1 MKTQEYE
8 LRKALVHLIRSG
20 KSAQQAA
27 RELGR
32 SRAWAEKWWRRFRQN
47 QNWDD
52 LQDQSRTPKN
62 QPSKLPTSV
71 QQSIRQARSELE
83 ADAHAQDS
91 LGYIGAHAIRAH
103 LQKEQIEVLPS
114 IGSIERELRAAAM
127 VQPRQKPPVV
137 EVQYPYLH
145 VTEPHQLIQADILP
159 RYLTGGAS
167 IACFNA
173 IDTVSRYPSGR
184 QFEQRT
190 ARNACEFLF
199 AVWQEQGIPAFQQV
213 DNEGCFSG
221 GYTHAG
227 VLGQLVRLALL
238 VGTQLVF
245 SPFYHPESNGFIER
259 FHQDYADFVWH
270 KAELPNVAAVRQRS
284 ILFFQNYRQS
294 RHHSQLEGRSPAELH
309 KSVPTHPLPDD
320 FTFQKN
326 LPLSNGQIHFI
337 RAVDQQQRVQ
347 VLNIHWEVPSTQPQQ
362 GVWVTINIAS
372 PKTTLFIFD
381 DAPDVSSRKMLAQY
395 PFPVTEKVMPQPIVF
410 NDRPD

>member
-8 LRKALVHLIRSG
+8 LRKALVHLMRSG

-27 RELGR
+27 RELRR

-52 LQDQSRTPKN
+52 LQDQPRIPKN
-62 QPSKLPTSV
+62 QPTKLPIFV
-71 QQSIRQARSELE
+71 RQSIRQARSELE
-83 ADAHAQDS
+83 AAAHEQDS
-91 LGYIGAHAIRAH
+91 LGYIGAYAIQAH
-103 LQKEQIEVLPS
+103 LQEDRIEVLPS
-114 IGSIERELRAAAM
+114 IGSIERELRVAVM
-127 VQPRQKPPVV
+127 VQPRQKHSVV
-137 EVQYPYLH
+137 DVQYPHLC

-173 IDTVSRYPSGR
+173 IDVVSRYPSGR

-199 AVWQEQGIPAFQQV
+199 AVWQEQGVPTFQQM

-227 VLGQLVRLALL
+227 VLGQVVRLALL

-245 SPFYHPESNGFIER
+245 SPFYHPESNGFVER

-270 KAELPNVAAVRQRS
+270 KAVLPDISAVRQRS

-294 RHHSQLEGRSPAELH
+294 HHHSQLQGRSPAELH
-309 KSVPTHPLPDD
+309 TSAPIHPLPDD
-320 FTFQKN
+320 LSLPKS
-326 LPLSNGQIHFI
+326 LPLTDGHIHFI
-337 RAVDQQQRVQ
+337 RAVDQQQSIQ
-347 VLNIHWEVPSTQPQQ
+347 VLNIHWKVPLAQPLQ
-362 GVWVTINIAS
+362 GVWVTIKIAS

-395 PFPVTEKVMPQPIVF
+395 PFPITEKLMPQTTIS
-410 NDRPD
+410 

>member
-20 KSAQQAA
+20 KSAKQAA
-27 RELGR
+27 QELGR
-32 SRAWAEKWWRRFRQN
+32 SRAWAEKWWRRFRKN

-52 LQDQSRTPKN
+52 LQDQPRVPKN
-62 QPSKLPTSV
+62 QPTKLPTSV

-83 ADAHAQDS
+83 ADAHEQNS

-114 IGSIERELRAAAM
+114 IGSIERELRTAAM
-127 VQPRQKPPVV
+127 VQPRQKHSDV
-137 EVQYPYLH
+137 EVQYPHLH
-145 VTEPHQLIQADILP
+145 ITEPHQLIQADILP

-173 IDTVSRYPSGR
+173 IDVVSRYPSGR

-199 AVWQEQGIPAFQQV
+199 AVWQEQGMPTFQQV

-227 VLGQLVRLALL
+227 VLGQVVRLALL

-245 SPFYHPESNGFIER
+245 SPFYHPKSNGFVER
-259 FHQDYADFVWH
+259 FHQDYADFVWN
-270 KAELPNVAAVRQRS
+270 KVELPNLSAVHQRS
-284 ILFFQNYRQS
+284 ILFFQDYRQS
-294 RHHSQLEGRSPAELH
+294 HHHSQLQGHSPAELH
-309 KSVPTHPLPDD
+309 NSTPIHPLPDD
-320 FTFQKN
+320 FTFPKS
-326 LPLSNGQIHFI
+326 LPLTGGQIHFL
-337 RAVDQQQRVQ
+337 RAVDQQQRIQ
-347 VLNIHWEVPSTQPQQ
+347 VLNILWEVPLAQPQQ
-362 GVWVTINIAS
+362 GVWATINIAS

-381 DAPDVSSRKMLAQY
+381 EAPDVSSRKMLVQY
-395 PFPVTEKVMPQPIVF
+395 PFPITEKVMPQPVVSQ
-410 NDRPD
+410 